1 MKVFDVIRWTD
12 HTKVSGKG
20 LVAQAVEFDS
30 GRVAVA
36 WIAKGRPKS
45 VAVYTDLVDALF
57 VHGHNG
63 DTEFIEVWDSKDSVI
78 DVRSSRR
85 KSKTPARAK

>member
-1 MKVFDVIRWTD
+1 MKIFDVVRWKD
-12 HTKVSGKG
+12 HTEVSGKG

-36 WIAKGRPKS
+36 WNAPGRPKS
-45 VAVYTDLVDALF
+45 VAVYESLADALF

-63 DTEFIEVWDSKDSVI
+63 DTEFIEVWDSKDTVI
-78 DVRSSRR
+78 DVRPSRR
-85 KSKTPARAK
+85 KSKTPARKE